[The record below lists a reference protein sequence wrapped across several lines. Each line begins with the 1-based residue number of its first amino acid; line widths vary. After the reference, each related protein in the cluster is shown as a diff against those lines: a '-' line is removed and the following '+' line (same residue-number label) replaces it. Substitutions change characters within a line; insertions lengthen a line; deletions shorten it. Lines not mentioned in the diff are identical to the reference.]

1 MRPGLGTRLSGV
13 GSEYNAECRCQQLA
27 VPDQLAAAS
36 QVLGGD
42 QIWVAPG
49 GPVPHDPLHAWPE
62 RGEHGLLFGVKPGGL
77 QTVQEAQQLRDR
89 PLVASRA
96 ARIHQRCVAVS
107 EPEHEPVAEPVQGLP
122 VLADNAGRVVHP
134 DVEDPG
140 GDNQL
145 LSHLE
150 QFAGYAER
158 VAAGIR
164 YPHRLVAELLQFPH
178 GIPAGGSVDVV
189 PQFAAP
195 DAYAGDPLDRWCGHD
210 ITPPAWAAGGW

>member
-1 MRPGLGTRLSGV
+1 QPG
-13 GSEYNAECRCQQLA
+13 
-27 VPDQLAAAS
+27 
-36 QVLGGD
+36 
-42 QIWVAPG
+42 
-49 GPVPHDPLHAWPE
+49 
-62 RGEHGLLFGVKPGGL
+62 
-77 QTVQEAQQLRDR
+77 DR
-89 PLVASRA
+89 PLIASRA
-96 ARIHQRCVAVS
+96 ARIHQRRVAVS
-107 EPEHEPVAEPVQGLP
+107 EPEHEPVAEPLQGLP

-140 GDNQL
+140 GDHQL

-150 QFAGYAER
+150 QLAGHAER

-178 GIPAGGSVDVV
+178 GIPAGGSVGVV

-210 ITPPAWAAGGW
+210 ITPPACAAGGWAAGPRPVPRSMAGALGPLVLSALSSAFCWNIGSQGELMFGELTAAARRPCVPAGATLFSRSRNC